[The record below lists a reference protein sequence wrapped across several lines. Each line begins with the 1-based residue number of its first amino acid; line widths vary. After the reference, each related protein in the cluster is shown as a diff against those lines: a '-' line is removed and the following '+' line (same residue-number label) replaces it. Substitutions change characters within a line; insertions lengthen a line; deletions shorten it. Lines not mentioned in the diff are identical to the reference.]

1 MDASQQTRTEL
12 DLSLVT
18 TAFRPDQIPVID
30 LPQIALAGR
39 SNVGKST
46 LVNCLAGRKGLA
58 KISATPGKTRS
69 LNFYRSDRAG
79 FCLVDLP
86 GYGYAR
92 CSQSEREAWGR
103 LIEAYLGRAK
113 GLRAVAALI
122 DCRLPPQ
129 RLDLELVA
137 WLRGRGIPLLVVLTK
152 ADKCVQRDREAQKKK
167 WREIAQPAV
176 PPILFSGKTGLGR
189 ETLCRVLAATAVSPA
204 GPPAA
209 P

>member
-1 MDASQQTRTEL
+1 MDVIAQTRTEL
-12 DLSLVT
+12 GLTLLNTAYLADQLPSL
-18 TAFRPDQIPVID
+18 D

-46 LVNCLAGRKGLA
+46 LVNCLAGRKALA

-69 LNFYRSDRAG
+69 LNFYEATAAG
-79 FCLVDLP
+79 YCLVDLP

-92 CSQSEREAWGR
+92 CSMAERAKWAK
-103 LIEAYLGRAK
+103 LIEAYLKTTDR
-113 GLRAVAALI
+113 LRAVVALV

-129 RLDLELVA
+129 RLDVELVD
-137 WLRGRGIPLLVVLTK
+137 WLRSRRIPVLVVLTK
-152 ADKCVQRDREAQKKK
+152 ADKCKQRDREERKKQ
-167 WREIAQPAV
+167 WRELAQPAF

-189 ETLCRVLAATAVSPA
+189 EALCRVLAEAAISP
-204 GPPAA
+204 GSPPA